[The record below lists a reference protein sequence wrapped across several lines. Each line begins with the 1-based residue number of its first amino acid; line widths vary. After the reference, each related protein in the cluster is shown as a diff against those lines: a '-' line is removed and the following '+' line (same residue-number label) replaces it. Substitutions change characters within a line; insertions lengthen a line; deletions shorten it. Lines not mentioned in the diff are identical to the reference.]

1 MGRNPWRRRL
11 RQFYRSGRPSGPRL
25 RCEGFLARS
34 TCGGGRYLVIVEC
47 LSGDR
52 AAVLSRV
59 ERSDA
64 AFRSMRPA

>member
-1 MGRNPWRRRL
+1 
-11 RQFYRSGRPSGPRL
+11 
-25 RCEGFLARS
+25 
-34 TCGGGRYLVIVEC
+34 VIVEC

-64 AFRSMRPA
+64 AFRSLRPA